1 LHFDESEEPYMTK
14 NNLDANRENASKS
27 TGPTTPEGK
36 AVSSRNAVKHGV
48 LGATPVLPGI
58 ESSEEWEYHRAGVIE
73 SLDPVGYFQ
82 NVLAERVALISWRL
96 GRVVRYEVEVT
107 TATAASAKLAM
118 ENQESNAPASS
129 IDPFPSVRDAAAANE
144 GQQRL
149 AERQQQWEMKIDRLI
164 HGRMLLEPD
173 VLDKVARY
181 EGALERSLFRTLHEL
196 QRIQAAQSGVAVPPP
211 AVVDVDT
218 VVHHEGNS

>member
-1 LHFDESEEPYMTK
+1 MTEDK
-14 NNLDANRENASKS
+14 LNANRENAVKS

-36 AVSSRNAVKHGV
+36 AASSRNAVKHGV
-48 LGATPVLPGI
+48 LAATPVLPGI
-58 ESSEEWEYHRAGVIE
+58 ESPEEWEYHRTGVIE
-73 SLDPVGYFQ
+73 SLAPVGYFQ
-82 NVLAERVALISWRL
+82 KVLAERVALNSWRL
-96 GRVVRYEVEVT
+96 GRAVRYEVEVT

-118 ENQESNAPASS
+118 ENQENNEPVSS
-129 IDPFPSVRDAAAANE
+129 MDAFPSVRDAAAANE

-173 VLDKVARY
+173 ILEKVARY

-196 QRIQAAQSGVAVPPP
+196 QRLQAAQSGVAVPPP
-211 AVVDVDT
+211 AALDVT
-218 VVHHEGNS
+218 IHHEENS